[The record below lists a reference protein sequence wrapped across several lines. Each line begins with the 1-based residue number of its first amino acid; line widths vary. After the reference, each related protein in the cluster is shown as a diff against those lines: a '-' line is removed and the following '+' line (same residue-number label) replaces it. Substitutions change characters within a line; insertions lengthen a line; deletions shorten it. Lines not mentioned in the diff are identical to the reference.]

1 MVHAPE
7 KAVRDQHT
15 DVGPRP
21 RRTWWRTAAP
31 LALLTLLPLA
41 VFGYAAW
48 NARLVRT
55 GGDDW
60 CFLPVV
66 HDGGLPAMVGKFYL
80 HDNGRIVN
88 AVAVWAYARFGEA
101 GQQWFA
107 PVSGVLVLALLW
119 AFAVAVLHA
128 ARLRVPRG
136 VPLLAAS
143 MVTVLFL
150 FGSPNTYKTFYW
162 PAASVSHTL
171 PPVFACAAAVP
182 VLWAASRRGRL
193 LALGT
198 VVLTGVSLGLLS
210 EETTVVAATVLACA
224 LLISGPVFPAARRR
238 FLRLCCTAGI
248 GSLVLGTLILY
259 TSPGAA
265 RRRERKHA
273 STMFSSDSLLGALH
287 GFAEIAAT
295 VLTTWWYLG
304 AVVVGVILG
313 VVAPGL
319 VGRGSL
325 RKKYVPVLFAGAC
338 ALLVSG
344 YVCTVITYPVFKH
357 HVVSSTRLWNDY
369 LLLYLLFLVF
379 VGALAGHAVRARVRH
394 TVPVLAAG
402 GVLYALVCVALT
414 ASLTGLGSTMQAHA
428 QDWDRQDR
436 WMSAQA
442 AAGART
448 LPYKRLPQSKMTEP
462 FRHGGK
468 AKWPASCIATYYG
481 VEHIKQA
488 HELP

>member
-7 KAVRDQHT
+7 KAVLDQRI
-15 DVGPRP
+15 GAAPES

-31 LALLTLLPLA
+31 LGLLALLPLA
-41 VFGYAAW
+41 VFAFAAW
-48 NARLVRT
+48 NARLVRP

-66 HDGGLPAMVGKFYL
+66 HDGGLPAIVEKFYL

-88 AVAVWAYARFGEA
+88 AVLVWAYARFGET

-119 AFAVAVLHA
+119 AFAVAVLRA
-128 ARLRVPRG
+128 ARLRVPWC

-143 MVTVLFL
+143 MVTALFL

-182 VLWAASRRGRL
+182 VLLATSRRGKL
-193 LALGT
+193 LALGI
-198 VVLTGVSLGLLS
+198 VVLAGVSLGLVS
-210 EETTVVAATVLACA
+210 EETSVVTATVLACA
-224 LLISGPVFPAARRR
+224 LLISGHVFRGARRR

-248 GSLVLGTLILY
+248 ASLVLGTLILY
-259 TSPGAA
+259 TSPGAS

-273 STMFSSDSLLGALH
+273 STMFTPDSLLGALH
-287 GFAEIAAT
+287 GFGEIAAT

-304 AVVVGVILG
+304 AVVVGVVVG
-313 VVAPGL
+313 VVSPGVTGRVAPG
-319 VGRGSL
+319 
-325 RKKYVPVLFAGAC
+325 RKAVPVLVAGAG

-344 YVCTVITYPVFKH
+344 YVCTVITYPVFKE

-369 LLLYLLFLVF
+369 LLLYLLLLAFAGVLV
-379 VGALAGHAVRARVRH
+379 GHAVRGRVSR
-394 TVPVLAAG
+394 TAPVLAAG
-402 GVLYALVCVALT
+402 GVLCAVVCVALT
-414 ASLTGLGSTMQAHA
+414 ASLAGLGATLQTHA
-428 QDWDRQDR
+428 RDWDRQDR
-436 WMSAQA
+436 WMRGQA
-442 AAGART
+442 AAGAQV
-448 LPYKRLPQSKMTEP
+448 LPYKRLPQSRMTEP

-488 HELP
+488 HKLP

>member
-1 MVHAPE
+1 MS
-7 KAVRDQHT
+7 
-15 DVGPRP
+15 
-21 RRTWWRTAAP
+21 
-31 LALLTLLPLA
+31 LLPLA
-41 VFGYAAW
+41 VLGCAAW

-66 HDGGLPAMVGKFYL
+66 HDGGLSAMVGKFYL

-88 AVAVWAYARFGEA
+88 AVAVWAYARFGGV

-119 AFAVAVLHA
+119 AFAVAALNA

-143 MVTVLFL
+143 MVTALFL
-150 FGSPNTYKTFYW
+150 LGSPNTYKTFYW

-182 VLWAASRRGRL
+182 VLYAMSRRGKL

-198 VVLTGVSLGLLS
+198 VVLAGVSLGLLS
-210 EETTVVAATVLACA
+210 EETTVVAATVLAFA
-224 LLISGPVFPAARRR
+224 PLISGRVFPAARRR

-259 TSPGAA
+259 TSPGAQ
-265 RRRERKHA
+265 RRHERKHA
-273 STMFSSDSLLGALH
+273 STMFTPDSLLGALH
-287 GFAEIAAT
+287 GFGEIAAT

-304 AVVVGVILG
+304 AVVAGVLLG
-313 VVAPGL
+313 VVCPGL
-319 VGRGSL
+319 RGRASL
-325 RKKYVPVLFAGAC
+325 ATTYVPVLFAGAG

-344 YVCTVITYPVFKH
+344 V
-357 HVVSSTRLWNDY
+357 D
-369 LLLYLLFLVF
+369 
-379 VGALAGHAVRARVRH
+379 
-394 TVPVLAAG
+394 LAA
-402 GVLYALVCVALT
+402 
-414 ASLTGLGSTMQAHA
+414 SLAGLGSTMQAHA
-428 QDWDRQDR
+428 HDWDRQDR
-436 WMSAQA
+436 WMRGQG
-442 AAGART
+442 AAGAQV
-448 LPYKRLPQSKMTEP
+448 LPYKRLPQSRMTEP

-481 VEHIKQA
+481 VDHIEQA
-488 HELP
+488 HKLP

>member
-7 KAVRDQHT
+7 KAVRDQRT
-15 DVGPRP
+15 DVAAEP

-31 LALLTLLPLA
+31 LGLLSLLPLA
-41 VFGYAAW
+41 VLGYAAW

-66 HDGGLPAMVGKFYL
+66 HDGGLSAMVGKFYL

-107 PVSGVLVLALLW
+107 PVSGVLALALLW
-119 AFAVAVLHA
+119 AFAVAALHT

-143 MVTVLFL
+143 MVTALFL

-171 PPVFACAAAVP
+171 PPVLACAAAVA
-182 VLWAASRRGRL
+182 VLWAVSRRGKV

-198 VVLTGVSLGLLS
+198 VVLAGVSTGLLS
-210 EETTVVAATVLACA
+210 EETTVVAATVLAFA
-224 LLISGPVFPAARRR
+224 LLISGRVFPAARRR

-265 RRRERKHA
+265 RRRERKNA
-273 STMFSSDSLLGALH
+273 STMLTPDSLLGALH

-304 AVVVGVILG
+304 AVVAGVILG
-313 VVAPGL
+313 VVCPGL
-319 VGRGSL
+319 RGRVSL
-325 RKKYVPVLFAGAC
+325 ATKYVPVLLAGVG

-369 LLLYLLFLVF
+369 LLLYLLLLVF
-379 VGALAGHAVRARVRH
+379 VGVLAGHAVRVRVRRPA
-394 TVPVLAAG
+394 PVLAAG
-402 GVLYALVCVALT
+402 GVLYALVCLALT
-414 ASLTGLGSTMQAHA
+414 ASLTGLGSTLQAHA
-428 QDWDRQDR
+428 HDWDRQDR

-481 VEHIKQA
+481 VDHIKQA
-488 HELP
+488 HKLP